1 MTVTMTALQ
10 AGPPALRHRPIVLQF
25 LAGESAG
32 CTALHRSGFG
42 PAACLPEEL
51 PRGVQFFRRET
62 PSFCRSYGP
71 MRECHRAWT
80 SSRSAWTSCRTAAH
94 RTALQV
100 SWLTAAPRPHVAEA
114 GRCEDDVGLKLTK
127 STDAQ
132 QEYECS
138 GRKCQHPAQKS
149 TAPAARKGLEA
160 VKPHHGNGFV
170 WHWSPEV
177 WAWDPAA
184 GPWEARYGGPRAP
197 VYFEVSNAHVAP
209 AQAYEFW
216 CAHAFYNFEPDP
228 PRAAEKFAFR
238 AEARSLY
245 SPRAQ
250 LHTYRSDPIAGS
262 RSKRHAKA
270 DSGTLIDIGLVI
282 SGRRR
287 LAPNLDDPAEKRH
300 VFGPG
305 EFYVYDPAQPCRS
318 EWDAHTGLHLTVRKD
333 MLAAAFEGDVP
344 SSETLL
350 RTLNS
355 SHLSLFVR
363 SQLTQLSRDLPH
375 LSMAE
380 KIAVL
385 ENTVDLIIALC
396 RINALQQK
404 ANRRDIS
411 NTPTP
416 FLTETMAGL
425 FVAARR
431 YIHLHLGNPALSPD
445 VVARAIGCS
454 RATLYRIFEAEGFSP
469 AQFIR
474 EERLAL
480 AQHLLE
486 EAPTA
491 VSVTEIA
498 HRCGFRDSA
507 HFSKLFKRRFGCN
520 PTEAR
525 RSRIDQHNE
534 STMSDVP
541 DTRSS
546 GE

>member
-1 MTVTMTALQ
+1 
-10 AGPPALRHRPIVLQF
+10 
-25 LAGESAG
+25 
-32 CTALHRSGFG
+32 
-42 PAACLPEEL
+42 
-51 PRGVQFFRRET
+51 GVQFFRRET

-228 PRAAEKFAFR
+228 PRAAEKLAFR

-282 SGRRR
+282 
-287 LAPNLDDPAEKRH
+287 
-300 VFGPG
+300 
-305 EFYVYDPAQPCRS
+305 RS
-318 EWDAHTGLHLTVRKD
+318 EEHT
-333 MLAAAFEGDVP
+333 
-344 SSETLL
+344 SE
-350 RTLNS
+350 
-355 SHLSLFVR
+355 
-363 SQLTQLSRDLPH
+363 
-375 LSMAE
+375 
-380 KIAVL
+380 
-385 ENTVDLIIALC
+385 
-396 RINALQQK
+396 LQ
-404 ANRRDIS
+404 
-411 NTPTP
+411 
-416 FLTETMAGL
+416 
-425 FVAARR
+425 
-431 YIHLHLGNPALSPD
+431 
-445 VVARAIGCS
+445 S
-454 RATLYRIFEAEGFSP
+454 RANLICRLLLGKKKSTSKGQGHHQCSKSPSMRVRCTGYTLYA
-469 AQFIR
+469 
-474 EERLAL
+474 
-480 AQHLLE
+480 
-486 EAPTA
+486 
-491 VSVTEIA
+491 
-498 HRCGFRDSA
+498 
-507 HFSKLFKRRFGCN
+507 
-520 PTEAR
+520 
-525 RSRIDQHNE
+525 
-534 STMSDVP
+534 
-541 DTRSS
+541 
-546 GE
+546 

>member
-1 MTVTMTALQ
+1 MMSLMSLSGENSDTKVQSSAASARPPQT
-10 AGPPALRHRPIVLQF
+10 PPASSYRQRRNRRCHRPFDARRARCPSSPRVAAPAAI
-25 LAGESAG
+25 
-32 CTALHRSGFG
+32 G
-42 PAACLPEEL
+42 PAQSCDPISCILSVHPLSLNSRWPAVYPILT
-51 PRGVQFFRRET
+51 QWA
-62 PSFCRSYGP
+62 

-160 VKPHHGNGFV
+160 VKPHHLNGFV

-250 LHTYRSDPIAGS
+250 LHTYRSDPLAGS

-282 SGRRR
+282 
-287 LAPNLDDPAEKRH
+287 
-300 VFGPG
+300 
-305 EFYVYDPAQPCRS
+305 
-318 EWDAHTGLHLTVRKD
+318 
-333 MLAAAFEGDVP
+333 
-344 SSETLL
+344 
-350 RTLNS
+350 
-355 SHLSLFVR
+355 
-363 SQLTQLSRDLPH
+363 
-375 LSMAE
+375 
-380 KIAVL
+380 
-385 ENTVDLIIALC
+385 
-396 RINALQQK
+396 
-404 ANRRDIS
+404 
-411 NTPTP
+411 
-416 FLTETMAGL
+416 
-425 FVAARR
+425 
-431 YIHLHLGNPALSPD
+431 
-445 VVARAIGCS
+445 
-454 RATLYRIFEAEGFSP
+454 
-469 AQFIR
+469 
-474 EERLAL
+474 
-480 AQHLLE
+480 
-486 EAPTA
+486 
-491 VSVTEIA
+491 
-498 HRCGFRDSA
+498 
-507 HFSKLFKRRFGCN
+507 
-520 PTEAR
+520 
-525 RSRIDQHNE
+525 
-534 STMSDVP
+534 
-541 DTRSS
+541 
-546 GE
+546 

>member
-1 MTVTMTALQ
+1 MNNVHEF
-10 AGPPALRHRPIVLQF
+10 P
-25 LAGESAG
+25 
-32 CTALHRSGFG
+32 
-42 PAACLPEEL
+42 
-51 PRGVQFFRRET
+51 FRI
-62 PSFCRSYGP
+62 
-71 MRECHRAWT
+71 
-80 SSRSAWTSCRTAAH
+80 
-94 RTALQV
+94 L
-100 SWLTAAPRPHVAEA
+100 
-114 GRCEDDVGLKLTK
+114 CEDDVGLKLTK

-138 GRKCQHPAQKS
+138 GRKCQYPAQKS

-404 ANRRDIS
+404 ANRWDIS

-546 GE
+546 GEKPQMSFLPPKFRK

>member
-1 MTVTMTALQ
+1 MAS
-10 AGPPALRHRPIVLQF
+10 GPLGRVL
-25 LAGESAG
+25 AMS
-32 CTALHRSGFG
+32 S
-42 PAACLPEEL
+42 PEL
-51 PRGVQFFRRET
+51 K
-62 PSFCRSYGP
+62 CI
-71 MRECHRAWT
+71 
-80 SSRSAWTSCRTAAH
+80 
-94 RTALQV
+94 L
-100 SWLTAAPRPHVAEA
+100 
-114 GRCEDDVGLKLTK
+114 CEDDVGLKLTK

>member
-42 PAACLPEEL
+42 PAACLLEEL